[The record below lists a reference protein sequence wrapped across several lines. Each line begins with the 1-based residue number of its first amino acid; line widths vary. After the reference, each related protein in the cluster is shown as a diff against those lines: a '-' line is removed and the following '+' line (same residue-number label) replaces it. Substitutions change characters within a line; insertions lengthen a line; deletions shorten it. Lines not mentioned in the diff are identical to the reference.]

1 MSYKTTLIKLAIK
14 WTPKFIVIWIS
25 NFILKGIAQLI
36 DFDLDID
43 ARKVYVHIKL
53 TGEAEAIEVWLNNF
67 AIASKDNAYQL
78 LIEDAKSNRIWLT
91 NIFAHIIGK
100 AWKIPVPPQF
110 VGYFKLIADL
120 FQPAPIAIEHQS
132 N

>member
-14 WTPKFIVIWIS
+14 WTPKPMVVWTS

-53 TGEAEAIEVWLNNF
+53 AGEADAIEVWLNNF

-91 NIFAHIIGK
+91 NIFAHITGR
-100 AWKIPVPPQF
+100 AWNIPVPPQF
-110 VGYFKLIADL
+110 AGYFKLIADL
-120 FQPAPIAIEHQS
+120 FQPAPIAIEHQ
-132 N
+132 NN

>member
-14 WTPKFIVIWIS
+14 WTPKLMVVWTT

-36 DFDLDID
+36 DFDLDIE

-53 TGEAEAIEVWLNNF
+53 EGEAESIEVWLNDF

-78 LIEDAKSNRIWLT
+78 LIQDAQSNRIWLT
-91 NIFAHIIGK
+91 NIFAHITGR
-100 AWKIPVPPQF
+100 AWNIPVPPQF
-110 VGYFKLIADL
+110 VSYFKLIAEL
-120 FQPAPIAIEHQS
+120 FQPAPIAIEHQDS
-132 N
+132 

>member
-14 WTPKFIVIWIS
+14 WTPKPIVIWTS

-43 ARKVYVHIKL
+43 ARKIYVHIKL
-53 TGEAEAIEVWLNNF
+53 AGEAEAIEVWLNNF

-91 NIFAHIIGK
+91 NIFAHITGR
-100 AWKIPVPPQF
+100 AWNIPVPPQF

-120 FQPAPIAIEHQS
+120 FQPAAIAIEHQS

>member
-1 MSYKTTLIKLAIK
+1 MNYKTTIIKLAIK
-14 WTPKFIVIWIS
+14 WTPKKIVVWIA

-53 TGEAEAIEVWLNNF
+53 TGEAESIEVWLNDF

-78 LIEDAKSNRIWLT
+78 LIQDAQSNRIWLT
-91 NIFAHIIGK
+91 TIFTHIIGR
-100 AWKIPVPPQF
+100 AWNIPVPPQF
-110 VGYFKLIADL
+110 VGHFKLIAEL
-120 FQPAPIAIEHQS
+120 YPPTPIAIEHQS

>member
-14 WTPKFIVIWIS
+14 WTPKPMVVWTS

-53 TGEAEAIEVWLNNF
+53 AGEADAIEVWLNNF

-91 NIFAHIIGK
+91 NIFAHITGK
-100 AWKIPVPPQF
+100 AWNIPVPPQF
-110 VGYFKLIADL
+110 AGYFKLIADL
-120 FQPAPIAIEHQS
+120 FQPAPIAIEHQ
-132 N
+132 NN

>member
-14 WTPKFIVIWIS
+14 WTPKLMVVWTA

-43 ARKVYVHIKL
+43 GRKVYAHIKL
-53 TGEAEAIEVWLNNF
+53 EGEAESIEVWLNDF

-78 LIEDAKSNRIWLT
+78 LIQDAQSNRIWLT
-91 NIFAHIIGK
+91 NIFKHITGR
-100 AWKIPVPPQF
+100 AWNIPVPPQF
-110 VGYFKLIADL
+110 VGYFKLIAEL
-120 FQPAPIAIEHQS
+120 FQPAPIAIEHQDS
-132 N
+132 

>member
-1 MSYKTTLIKLAIK
+1 MNYKTTLIKLAIK
-14 WTPKFIVIWIS
+14 WTPKKIVVWTA

-53 TGEAEAIEVWLNNF
+53 TGEAESIEVWLNDF

-78 LIEDAKSNRIWLT
+78 LIQEAQSNRIWLT
-91 NIFAHIIGK
+91 TIFTHIIGR
-100 AWKIPVPPQF
+100 AWNIPVPPQF
-110 VGYFKLIADL
+110 VSHFKLIAEL
-120 FQPAPIAIEHQS
+120 FPATPIAIEHQS

>member
-1 MSYKTTLIKLAIK
+1 MSYKTYFIKKAIK
-14 WTPKFIVIWIS
+14 WTPKVMVAWTA
-25 NFILKGIAQLI
+25 NFILKGIVNLI

-53 TGEAEAIEVWLNNF
+53 EGEAESIEVWLNDF

-78 LIEDAKSNRIWLT
+78 LIQDAQSNRIWLT

-100 AWKIPVPPQF
+100 AWNIPVPPQF
-110 VGYFKLIADL
+110 AGHFKLIAEL
-120 FQPAPIAIEHQS
+120 FQPTPIAIEHQNS
-132 N
+132 